1 MDLCQTLP
9 NREVPM
15 ISLPSAPRPN
25 ALASLALAPAQA
37 SALTPEEWRLVLK
50 ALSAYQHHAGFRA
63 VYEKLA
69 GRQAHA

>member
-1 MDLCQTLP
+1 
-9 NREVPM
+9 M

-25 ALASLALAPAQA
+25 ALAPIALAPAQA